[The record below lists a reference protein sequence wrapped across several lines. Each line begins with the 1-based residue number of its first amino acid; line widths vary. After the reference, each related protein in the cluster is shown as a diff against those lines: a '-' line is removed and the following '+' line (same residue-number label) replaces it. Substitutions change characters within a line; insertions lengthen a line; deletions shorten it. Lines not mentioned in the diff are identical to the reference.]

1 MTPNFPSKKKR
12 MKDAFISYDNY
23 RDDVLVIE
31 FDKTIQGKLNSFTT
45 ILPKRYK
52 YVLFIELS
60 EGDMEVQIDYVTYK
74 VEKNSLIFIMPEH
87 IMQLKSISNNLKGRI
102 LAISESYA
110 ESLSYLKQQHSNIF
124 FYMQIKK
131 NSLTLFDSQ
140 DYLYLYSSFDFACN
154 KIRQHTHI
162 FYNDVINSSLK
173 LFFLEL
179 SNLYLSKQKN
189 YIAPTWSRKEE
200 HFIDFLSILK
210 ENCKNQRNV
219 KFYAEKLCITS
230 QYLTS
235 VLKEQSGKSAR
246 QWIQDALIIE
256 AKEMLKMPYVNIKQV
271 SYKLNFPDQ
280 STFGKFFKKN
290 AGISPFAFRLS

>member
-1 MTPNFPSKKKR
+1 MKSNYSSKKKR
-12 MKDAFISYDNY
+12 MKDVFISYDNY
-23 RDDVLVIE
+23 GDDVLVIE
-31 FDKTIQGKLNSFTT
+31 FDKTIQNILNSFTT
-45 ILPKRYK
+45 ILPTCCK

-60 EGDMEVQIDYVTYK
+60 EGNIEMQIDYVTYK
-74 VEKNSLIFIMPEH
+74 VEKNSLIFIMPAH
-87 IMQLKSISNNLKGRI
+87 ITQLKNISSDLKGRI
-102 LAISESYA
+102 LAISETYA

-131 NSLTLFDSQ
+131 NPLTIFDSQ
-140 DYLYLYSSFDFACN
+140 DYRYLFSSFDFACN

-179 SNLYLSKQKN
+179 SNLYLSKQKQ
-189 YIAPTWSRKEE
+189 YIPPTWSRKEE
-200 HFIDFLSILK
+200 HFIDFLTILK

-219 KFYAEKLCITS
+219 KFYAEKLCITT
-230 QYLTS
+230 QYLS
-235 VLKEQSGKSAR
+235 SILKEQSGKSAR

-256 AKEMLKMPYVNIKQV
+256 AKEMLKMPSVNVKQV

-290 AGISPFAFRLS
+290 AGISPLTFRIS